1 MDISSL
7 VNATPPE
14 PSAANATPTPQSA
27 LFSAINSATL
37 ERVQTVLREICAQ
50 NPQAFEL
57 ASAKLLV
64 PNRDD
69 AKRKRDTTHQQR
81 YEICVQ
87 CEEEYDVLDNEQ
99 GACEWHPGTPK
110 FLTYTF
116 IVHIVLLFH
125 FFIDLISTSR
135 VPDNVYVTQARRNQI
150 STATSGPI
158 TMKTVT
164 GRLTRKICAR
174 CIRRD
179 IAGVVA
185 TNLVRRRGASW
196 GCMCLIW
203 GRGGRVVREF

>member
-1 MDISSL
+1 MRREREIRLISSDMRSACSVRRSTMCWTMSKARVNGIL
-7 VNATPPE
+7 VR
-14 PSAANATPTPQSA
+14 Q
-27 LFSAINSATL
+27 NS
-37 ERVQTVLREICAQ
+37 
-50 NPQAFEL
+50 
-57 ASAKLLV
+57 
-64 PNRDD
+64 
-69 AKRKRDTTHQQR
+69 
-81 YEICVQ
+81 
-87 CEEEYDVLDNEQ
+87 
-99 GACEWHPGTPK
+99 
-110 FLTYTF
+110 LTYTL

-125 FFIDLISTSR
+125 LFIDLGPTSC
-135 VPDNVYVTQARRNQI
+135 VPDNVYVTQARRNPI

-185 TNLVRRRGASW
+185 ISLVRRRGASW